1 MSANILTL
9 DCLPGF
15 RLLKE
20 AFSPE
25 VEKSIYHQKLNNMMS
40 RYAYQHPQKGDTR
53 VRQHYM
59 AIRPN
64 YYSDFTTFENVD
76 YKLQNLIE
84 DSGLFQG
91 YILTNYALVLAYPR
105 GSTDFKSSAF

>member
-1 MSANILTL
+1 
-9 DCLPGF
+9 
-15 RLLKE
+15 
-20 AFSPE
+20 
-25 VEKSIYHQKLNNMMS
+25 
-40 RYAYQHPQKGDTR
+40 
-53 VRQHYM
+53 M

-105 GSTDFKSSAF
+105 GSTDFKSSGRYFPPYFSDPFILHVLYFLDT